1 VYSIKR
7 LSDLFFVF
15 IMANN
20 SRSASSRKRKSGN
33 KTKKNL
39 VSQMASMSLVTTGR
53 RRNNALSF
61 PRSINEKPVPVL
73 FRSQTYQLFLQAT
86 ILPAAA
92 NSYYRSYIRFFPNS
106 QESIIQYPYINL
118 TNATSPPPVSL
129 GVISDSELASWA
141 SLYSNIRLEKIR
153 VSYVPS
159 VTEGIVTAAASST
172 LAASAVLTEV
182 PILDNI
188 DDIMT
193 SAAATLSIAPTAA
206 GISHIRQRPFVREHS
221 IYKPWRRVFVPK
233 YFELLYSPNIGQTST
248 SGIVEPKS
256 SPWMDLLELSGV
268 GGGVD
273 AVDGLLLFSPP
284 MSYGGIVAGGTPPVF
299 PALLN
304 DTFSLGQLTF
314 DYFVHVKSR
323 I

>member
-1 VYSIKR
+1 
-7 LSDLFFVF
+7 
-15 IMANN
+15 MAIN
-20 SRSASSRKRKSGN
+20 SRSASSRQRKSG
-33 KTKKNL
+33 KKIKKNL
-39 VSQMASMSLVTTGR
+39 ASQMASMSLVTTGR

-73 FRSQTYQLFLQAT
+73 FRSQTFQLFLQAT
-86 ILPAAA
+86 ITPAAA

-106 QESIIQYPYINL
+106 QESIIQFPLINL
-118 TNATSPPPVSL
+118 TNGTSPAPVSL
-129 GVISDSELASWA
+129 GIISDSELASWA
-141 SLYSNIRLEKIR
+141 SLYSNIKLEKIR

-159 VTEGIVTAAASST
+159 VTEGIVTAATSST

-188 DDIMT
+188 DDIM
-193 SAAATLSIAPTAA
+193 SSGAATLSIAPTAA
-206 GISHIRQRPFVREHS
+206 GMSHIRQRPFVREHS

-233 YFELLYSPNIGQTST
+233 FFELVYAPNIGQS
-248 SGIVEPKS
+248 SVSAIVEPKP
-256 SPWMDLLELSGV
+256 SPWMDLLELSGT

-273 AVDGLLLFSPP
+273 AVEGLLLFSPP
-284 MSYGGIVAGGTPPVF
+284 MSYGGIVAGGSPPVF
-299 PALLN
+299 PVATN

-314 DYFVHVKSR
+314 EYFVHVKSR